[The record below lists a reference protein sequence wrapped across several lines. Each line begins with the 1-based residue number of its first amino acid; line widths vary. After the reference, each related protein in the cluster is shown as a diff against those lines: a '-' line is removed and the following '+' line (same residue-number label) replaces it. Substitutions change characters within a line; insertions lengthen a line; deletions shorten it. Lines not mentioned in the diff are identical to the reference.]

1 MRKGILLALLICLA
15 VLIIPTV
22 LAINLEVST
31 NSTNVVMI
39 KEVNAPAVFNLQVR
53 NLGSS
58 NNLKFYNLLGF
69 VMLPK
74 ETVSIAYGET
84 KNIPLEIY
92 PRADLT
98 YSGYY
103 TFNYVIKGQN
113 DDSQDES
120 VTFKIINL
128 EDAFEVGASEINP
141 QSNSVTVYMKN
152 KVNFNFESINA
163 DFSSPFFELSRQFSL
178 APYEERQ
185 FSVKLDKEDFKSLL
199 AGFYTL
205 SAKVTSEEKTA
216 TVEGDIDFSEK
227 NILTVTEKKYGFL
240 IFTNIIQK
248 ANEGNA
254 IADSQTNVK
263 KNIISRLFTSFDPQ
277 PDAVER
283 QGLGIYY
290 TWENKIQPGST
301 LTIVVRTNWL
311 LPLFV
316 ILFVGAI
323 VFLVIQLTKTTLSL
337 NKSVSFLRAKG
348 GEFALKVKI
357 TVTAKKFAERVTI
370 IDRLPYLAK
379 IYEKFGPEMPSKVDE
394 KNRRIEWHYEK
405 LMPGETRVL
414 SYIIYS
420 KVGIL
425 GKFALPTTRAV
436 YQREGKVHEA
446 ESNQA
451 FLVTEQGIK

>member
-1 MRKGILLALLICLA
+1 MKKVILLICLA
-15 VLIIPTV
+15 ILVIPTV
-22 LAINLEVST
+22 LALNLDVST

-39 KEVNAPAVFNLQVR
+39 KDVNEPAIFNLQVE
-53 NLGSS
+53 NLGSAD
-58 NNLKFYNLLGF
+58 NIKFYNLLGF

-74 ETVSIAYGET
+74 EPVQISGRET

-92 PRADLT
+92 PRTDLSYT
-98 YSGYY
+98 GYY

-113 DDSQDES
+113 DDSQDEA

-141 QSNSVTVYMKN
+141 QSGSVKIYIKN
-152 KVNFNFESINA
+152 AVNFNFESLSV
-163 DFSSPFFELSRQFSL
+163 DFNSPFFEISRQFSL
-178 APYEERQ
+178 APYEEKQ
-185 FSVKLDKEDFKSLL
+185 FEIKLNREDFKSLL

-205 SAKVTSEEKTA
+205 SAEVTAGGKTS
-216 TVEGDIDFSEK
+216 TVEGDINFQEQ
-227 NILTVTEKKYGFL
+227 NILKTSEKKYGFL

-248 ANEGNA
+248 ANEGNTVA
-254 IADSQTNVK
+254 NSQTVVA
-263 KNIISRLFTSFDPQ
+263 KNIISRLFTTFDPQ

-283 QGLGIYY
+283 QGLRVYY
-290 TWENKIQPGST
+290 TWENKVQPGST

-316 ILFVGAI
+316 ILFVAGI
-323 VFLVIQLTKTTLSL
+323 VFIVIQLTKTTLSL

-348 GEFALKVKI
+348 GEFALKVTI
-357 TVTAKKFAERVTI
+357 VVTAKKFAERVTI
-370 IDRLPYLAK
+370 IDRLPYLTK
-379 IYEKFGPEMPSKVDE
+379 IYEKFGPETPTKVDE

-414 SYIIYS
+414 SYILYS
-420 KVGIL
+420 KVGVL
-425 GKFALPTTRAV
+425 GRFALPTTRAV
-436 YQREGKVHEA
+436 FQREGKVHEA

-451 FLVTEQGIK
+451 FLITAQGVKKE